1 MQVIDRFD
9 PDHVGELDFVNFT
22 ALVSGSGE
30 DDGTSFESPTTRKPK
45 KRKNVRVSSRPT
57 SIGSIPVRACVQL
70 LVIITADIAGSDAL
84 PPFFNPACDRW
95 YDRRVASRT
104 KSWTDRALAF

>member
-95 YDRRVASRT
+95 YDRRVASQT